1 MLIWKSKLVM
11 AMRAT
16 LFVVIISISQ
26 VFAVNTY
33 SQSTRLSLDFKNT
46 SVKKILGEIEDQSE
60 FYFIYDATVIDV
72 EKKITIESKNRLIPD
87 ILNEIFKNSNVAYKI
102 TDRQIALTSKNS
114 TEITQQPTTVSGK
127 VTDSSGSPLPGVT
140 VVVKGTT
147 RGTVTSAD
155 GEYSLPNIPDDGT
168 LVFSFVGMKT
178 QEIEVEGRT
187 NIDIE
192 MVGDA
197 IGIEEVVAIGY
208 GTQKKVNLTGAVDVV
223 TSEKLTN
230 RQASTV
236 SQLLQ
241 GISPGMNFEISNQEG
256 FQPGATMDIS
266 IRGTGSLNGGEPYI
280 LVDGIPGDI
289 NNLNPEDI
297 ESISV
302 LKDAAA
308 SAIYGARAPY
318 GVILVNTKKG
328 EKDKKLSVTYSANVS
343 LNTPQPLPTP
353 LDSYTWVRVLNEAG
367 ANRGGS
373 PFSNETIERVIAYQN
388 EDWDYIKQSIPN
400 WPDGA
405 TIFGAYPNG
414 NTWDHA
420 NLSYA
425 NNNWWD
431 IFYGHS
437 INHKHDLSFQ
447 GGSKNASYY
456 FSAGYLSQE
465 GVLNYGTD
473 TFDRI
478 NLMGKVNLS
487 ITDWW
492 DFTWE
497 SRVAKKDREKPSM
510 TKYGDYSFLF
520 GMISSVVYPIS
531 PMYDGWG
538 NYTHTSA
545 IPMIEQGGTDTND
558 EIDNWNNFKMELRP
572 LKGWKINA
580 DFAYNSYSGIY
591 TSIDKNVLIYN
602 VDKTTS
608 VLGKSIPNS
617 VERIHSDN
625 RYWTTN
631 IYSSYEF
638 MLGNSHHFNF
648 LAGMQFEKGK
658 YSWMRGYKTDL
669 IVEDVTSLETATGSP
684 VISESLSHMA
694 TQGYFSRLSYNYKE
708 RFLLESNVRY
718 DGSYVFR
725 EGNRWGF
732 FPSFSAGW
740 NIHNESF
747 WNIPEQIITTLKI
760 RASWGQLGN
769 QNVSPYSDLEL
780 VPINT
785 DQLAWIFNYGETRP
799 VGFTQAPGIVNRN
812 LTWET
817 ATTKNIGT
825 NVTFLNNKLQ
835 ADFDVYER
843 LTTDMVGV
851 SEAKPGVLGATVPKD
866 NNSSLR
872 TRGWELS
879 LNWKDNLK
887 NGLSYFINLNLFDY
901 KSVVTKYFN
910 PTGTLST
917 WYEGQE
923 LGEIW
928 GYTVKDLFRTQEEL
942 DEYLAT
948 TDLSHIATNWNTGD
962 VKYEDTNN
970 DDYVNNGKN
979 TKDDHGD
986 LSIIGNSE
994 PHWQYGIMAGVD
1006 YKGFDF
1012 SMLWKGVAKK
1022 NIYFSSGSNIYWG
1035 FMNGWWET
1043 QLQSHHMDYFRDEP
1057 GTKYV
1062 GLYEGD
1068 ANINTD
1074 AYWPRPYL
1082 NATENNKNKIYPNT
1096 RYLQDASWL
1105 RLQNVQIGYTLSD
1118 KTITKLHLQKMRLY
1132 FSGENL
1138 LTFSKLPN
1146 GIDPVAPVGY
1156 PRGGSFQGTQ
1166 GEGRLTYGA
1175 DRIFSFGLTITY

>member
-1 MLIWKSKLVM
+1 MKLTFLLIL
-11 AMRAT
+11 
-16 LFVVIISISQ
+16 ISFIG
-26 VFAVNTY
+26 VFASESY
-33 SQSTRLSLDFKNT
+33 SQTTKLTLSADNLRLEDFL
-46 SVKKILGEIEDQSE
+46 VKIENQSE
-60 FYFIYDATVIDV
+60 FRFFYTGKIDV
-72 EKKITIESKNRLIPD
+72 EQRINGDFQNKKITEILEEIE
-87 ILNEIFKNSNVAYKI
+87 NVANIKYEI
-102 TDRQIALTSKNS
+102 MGRQIILSPKKTNNEQ
-114 TEITQQPTTVSGK
+114 TTQQQKTVSGR
-127 VTDSSGSPLPGVT
+127 VIDSEGQPLPGVT

-147 RGTVTSAD
+147 QGTVTSAD
-155 GEYSLPNIPDDGT
+155 GEYSLSGITTNVT
-168 LVFSFVGMKT
+168 LQFSFVGMKT
-178 QEIEVEGRT
+178 QEILAEGQTTINVRM
-187 NIDIE
+187 E
-192 MVGDA
+192 ADA

-208 GTQKKVNLTGAVDVV
+208 GTQKKVNMTGAVDVV

-230 RQASTV
+230 RQAPTV

-241 GISPGMNFEISNQEG
+241 GISPGMNFEINNQEG

-280 LVDGIPGDI
+280 LIDGIPGDI

-318 GVILVNTKKG
+318 GVILVTTKKG

-343 LNTPQPLPTP
+343 LNTPQPLPQP
-353 LDSYTWVRVLNEAG
+353 LDSYTWVRALNEAG

-373 PFSNETIERVIAYQN
+373 PFSNETIERIIAYQN
-388 EDWDYIKQSIPN
+388 EDWDYIEQSIPN
-400 WPDGA
+400 WPEGA

-437 INHKHDLSFQ
+437 INHKHDLSFH

-478 NLMGKVNLS
+478 NLMGKVNLA
-487 ITDWW
+487 IADWW
-492 DFTWE
+492 DFSWE
-497 SRVAKKDREKPSM
+497 TRVAKKDREKPSM

-520 GMISSVVYPIS
+520 GMISSIVYPIS

-545 IPMIEQGGTDTND
+545 IPMIEQGGSDTNE
-558 EIDNWNNFKMELRP
+558 EIDNWNNFKMEFRP
-572 LKGWKINA
+572 LKGWKINV

-608 VLGKSIPNS
+608 VLGKSAPNS
-617 VERIHSDN
+617 IERTHTDN
-625 RYWTTN
+625 KYWTTN

-638 MLGNSHHFNF
+638 SIKDSHHFNF

-658 YSWMRGYKTDL
+658 YGWMQGYKTNL
-669 IVEDVTSLETATGSP
+669 IVEDVSSLQTATGSP
-684 VISESLSHMA
+684 VLSESLSHMA
-694 TQGYFSRLSYNYKE
+694 TEGYFSRLSYNYKGKY
-708 RFLLESNVRY
+708 LLESNVRY

-725 EGNRWGF
+725 EDNRWGF

-740 NIHNESF
+740 NIHNETF
-747 WNIPEQIITTLKI
+747 WNVPEQLITTLKI
-760 RASWGQLGN
+760 RGSWGQLGN

-780 VPINT
+780 VTINT
-785 DQLAWIFNYGETRP
+785 DQLAWVFNYGETRP

-817 ATTKNIGT
+817 ATTKNVGMNIS
-825 NVTFLNNKLQ
+825 FLDNRLQ
-835 ADFDVYER
+835 TDFDLYER
-843 LTTDMVGV
+843 LTTDMVGA
-851 SEAKPGVLGATVPKD
+851 SEAKPGVLGASVPQD

-872 TRGWELS
+872 TRGWELTLS
-879 LNWKDNLK
+879 WKDNLD
-887 NGLSYFINLNLFDY
+887 NGLSYFVNFNLYDY

-928 GYTVKDLFRTQEEL
+928 GYTSNDLFRTQEDL
-942 DEYLAT
+942 DAYLET
-948 TDLSHIATNWNTGD
+948 TDLSHIASNWNTGD
-962 VKYEDTNN
+962 IKYEDTNN
-970 DDYVNNGKN
+970 DGYVNNGKN
-979 TKDDHGD
+979 TKSDHGD

-994 PHWQYGIMAGVD
+994 PHWQYGIMAGMEF
-1006 YKGFDF
+1006 KGFDF

-1022 NIYFSSGSNIYWG
+1022 DIYFSSGSNIFWG

-1043 QLQSHHMDYFRDEP
+1043 QLQSHHLDYFRDEA
-1057 GTKYV
+1057 GTKYS
-1062 GLYEGD
+1062 GLYEGE

-1082 NATENNKNKIYPNT
+1082 NASENNKNKIYPNT
-1096 RYLQDASWL
+1096 RYLQNASWV
-1105 RLQNVQIGYTLSD
+1105 RLQNIQIGYTLPDNIIS
-1118 KTITKLHLQKMRLY
+1118 KLHLQKMRVY

-1138 LTFSKLPN
+1138 LTFSDLPN

-1175 DRIFSFGLTITY
+1175 DRIFSLGLTITY